1 MLQRILISAI
11 GAGLAVG
18 LLTAAIQHVTTTPLV
33 IAAEAYE
40 QPGGGHDHGAA
51 DHAHSS
57 DAAAHGA
64 HTLPASGAET
74 TRREAWAPEDGL
86 ERTFYTALTTSLT
99 GVGFALMLLAA
110 MVFKGGR
117 IDERAGLFWGIGGFA
132 AVALAPALGLPP
144 ELPASATADLAGRQI
159 WWLGT
164 IISSACGIGLLAF
177 TVQWWARTAGVL
189 LLAAPHIIGAP
200 HPQTFTSAVP
210 AELAGQFAAT
220 SLAVSAVFW
229 VLLGWAA
236 ASLYQRLEPTP
247 VAAE

>member
-11 GAGLAVG
+11 SAGIGIG

-33 IAAEAYE
+33 IAVEAYE
-40 QPGGGHDHGAA
+40 QPGVGHDHGAA

-64 HTLPASGAET
+64 HASPAAGAET
-74 TRREAWAPEDGL
+74 ARREAWAPEDGL
-86 ERTFYTALTTSLT
+86 ERTFYTALTNSLT
-99 GVGFALMLLAA
+99 GVGFALMLLAV

-117 IDERAGLFWGIGGFA
+117 IDGRAGFLWGIGGFA
-132 AVALAPALGLPP
+132 AVALGPALGLPP
-144 ELPASATADLAGRQI
+144 ELPGSATADLAGRQI

-164 IISSACGIGLLAF
+164 ILATACGIGLLAF
-177 TVQWWARTAGVL
+177 TVQWWARAAGVL
-189 LLAAPHIIGAP
+189 LLAAPHIVGAP
-200 HPQTFTSAVP
+200 HPQAFTSAAP
-210 AELAGQFAAT
+210 AELAGQFAAA
-220 SLAVSAVFW
+220 SLAVSAIFW